1 MNRSVTVILHLV
13 KLKNRRNVRT
23 EGMSKMKIKYGK
35 ALSLGL
41 VLSFASQLSIAAALK
56 DTPTKSV
63 SDRQS
68 SLIEKALDQQNAIL

>member
-1 MNRSVTVILHLV
+1 
-13 KLKNRRNVRT
+13 
-23 EGMSKMKIKYGK
+23 MKIKYGK

-68 SLIEKALDQQNAIL
+68 SLIEKALDQQKRNTIALPSTDD